1 MAASTI
7 FGANIEILTYEKGY
21 FDPNVKKNPLLHLWS
36 LGVEEQFYI
45 VWPFFITLLLSR
57 FKRFTTLLLGAF
69 TLASLAY
76 GIAKVYGNPKFAF
89 YFPICRFWQMSI
101 GGLIVYQNREIK
113 NKLIN
118 HLMSIVGTLAILIT
132 VWIID

>member
-21 FDPNVKKNPLLHLWS
+21 FDPDVKQNPLLHS
-36 LGVEEQFYI
+36 K
-45 VWPFFITLLLSR
+45 
-57 FKRFTTLLLGAF
+57 FKRFTPILLVSF
-69 TLASLAY
+69 TLGSLIY
-76 GIAKVYGNPKFAF
+76 GLSIVYVNPKFAF

-101 GGLIVYQNREIK
+101 GGLIAYQNKNIE
-113 NKLIN
+113 NKLVN
-118 HLMSIVGTLAILIT
+118 HLMSICGTSAILTI